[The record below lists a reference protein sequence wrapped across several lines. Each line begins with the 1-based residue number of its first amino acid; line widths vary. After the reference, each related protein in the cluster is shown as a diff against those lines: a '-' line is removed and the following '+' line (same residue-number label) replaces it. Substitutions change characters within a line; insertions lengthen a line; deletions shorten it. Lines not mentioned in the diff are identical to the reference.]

1 MDLDANNQ
9 QTGDIPRR
17 RVVLP
22 FGFVSQNG
30 RNLRVARSDPQLTQ
44 RAASYP
50 CQ

>member
-1 MDLDANNQ
+1 MDLDANSQ
-9 QTGDIPRR
+9 QTGNIPRR
-17 RVVLP
+17 RVALP

-30 RNLRVARSDPQLTQ
+30 RNLRVAQSDPQLTQ

>member
-17 RVVLP
+17 RVALP

-30 RNLRVARSDPQLTQ
+30 RNLRSARSDPQLAQ
-44 RAASYP
+44 RATGYP

>member
-9 QTGDIPRR
+9 QTGPPRR
-17 RVVLP
+17 RVALP

>member
-1 MDLDANNQ
+1 MDLDTNKQ

-17 RVVLP
+17 RVALP